1 MIQPMMIMRRWK
13 MNNTSLNRKR
23 QIQNK
28 LNEFMEAQKNGKD
41 DYNYAF
47 ISGFFTSLIE
57 QNAYQSKTVSDD
69 IIRSL
74 DSYLKKDV

>member
-1 MIQPMMIMRRWK
+1 MIQPMMIMWRWK

-28 LNEFMEAQKNGKD
+28 LNEFMEVQKAGDNS
-41 DYNYAF
+41 YNYAF
-47 ISGFFTSLIE
+47 ISGFFASLIE
-57 QNAYQSKTVSDD
+57 QNTYQSKKVSDD

>member
-1 MIQPMMIMRRWK
+1 MTRA
-13 MNNTSLNRKR
+13 SLNRKR

-28 LNEFMEAQKNGKD
+28 IIEFMELQKTGED
-41 DYNYAF
+41 SYNYPYIA
-47 ISGFFTSLIE
+47 GFLTSLIE

-69 IIRSL
+69 IIRAL